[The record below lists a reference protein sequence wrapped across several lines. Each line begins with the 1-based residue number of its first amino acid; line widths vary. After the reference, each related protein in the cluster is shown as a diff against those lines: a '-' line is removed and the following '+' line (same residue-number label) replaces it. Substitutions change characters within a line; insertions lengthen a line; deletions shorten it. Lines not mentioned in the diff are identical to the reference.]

1 MLTSAEFFESF
12 DEAGFLKP
20 TLWTPSGGG
29 GPYTPKVRYRAPATV
44 VLDGGL
50 RTVDHEIEYVTAQLP
65 GFAEGE
71 QITITLETGD
81 TLFRVREKPEQ
92 ILDGTVSR
100 AELAR
105 VIA

>member
-12 DEAGFLKP
+12 DEAGFLKSAS
-20 TLWTPSGGG
+20 WTPSGGG
-29 GPYTPKVRYRAPATV
+29 APYTAKVRYRAPSVV

-50 RTVDHEIEYVTAQLP
+50 RTIDHEIQFVTAQLP
-65 GFAEGE
+65 GLAEGE
-71 QITITLETGD
+71 QITVDGL
-81 TLFRVREKPEQ
+81 LYRVRERPEQ

>member
-1 MLTSAEFFESF
+1 MDTSDEFFEAF

-20 TLWTPSGGG
+20 ASWTPSGGG
-29 GPYTPKVRYRAPATV
+29 GPYAPKVRYRAPSTV

-50 RTVDHEIEYVTAQLP
+50 RTVDHEIEFVTAQLP
-65 GFAEGE
+65 GLAEGE
-71 QITITLETGD
+71 QITVDGV
-81 TLFRVREKPEQ
+81 LFRVRQKPEQ
-92 ILDGTVSR
+92 LLDGTVSR